1 MNVNR
6 HKIPHV
12 FAQATTLSKQ
22 HFAFLQ
28 SIEKQII
35 THNTTVTTPFPHII
49 ISIYCHNSNGKIIAK
64 KTKWAKLVGKMGEI
78 AE

>member
-12 FAQATTLSKQ
+12 FAQATTLSKK

-28 SIEKQII
+28 SIESQTI
-35 THNTTVTTPFPHII
+35 THATPLQLFLFHI
-49 ISIYCHNSNGKIIAK
+49 S
-64 KTKWAKLVGKMGEI
+64 
-78 AE
+78 